1 MIPLYFAHLQWLHDL
16 FRELTMNRASFLRID
31 CSFIIF
37 SQTYY
42 ESTIFSRT
50 YYEFTVFFANSL
62 YISRFTDDSIIC
74 LPNSLKI
81 YKFTINPISY
91 SWIDLELTLFGE
103 FTISVPNLL
112 RISYLWCYNYGET
125 SLFSH
130 NWEWWRYTS
139 MSGFRWSQM
148 ILTCNYMSRMGH
160 RSHFSLRHDDVSIT
174 L

>member
-1 MIPLYFAHLQWLHDL
+1 
-16 FRELTMNRASFLRID
+16 MNRASISRINY
-31 CSFIIF
+31 SPTIF
-37 SQTYY
+37 SPTYY

-50 YYEFTVFFANSL
+50 HYEFIFFFANSL
-62 YISRFTDDSIIC
+62 SISQTTDDSIIC

-81 YKFTINPISY
+81 HEFTINPISF

-103 FTISVPNLL
+103 FTISVPNSL

-148 ILTCNYMSRMGH
+148 ILTCNYMSWMGH
-160 RSHFSLRHDDVSIT
+160 MSHFSLRHDDVSIT
-174 L
+174 LW